1 MYRTSSYLLKNA
13 NIYKSFFSYIVM
25 KRIREEIIRKILYS
39 LEEKPSSIQEISKKV
54 GSNWSTT
61 NEILE
66 ELKKDRKVREIVSTE
81 KIRLFKLARDDTY
94 LDIPISNKGK
104 QIGFYLFNKIKKEW
118 AKKMG
123 KPPMNTDVLKVAVD
137 VLEKTNLSRELP
149 TVWYLFGK
157 IPILKYSPEVD
168 YPISDI
174 EDSGRIDK
182 EVSVSIKAFS
192 TKRTVYERMLQQY
205 ETYNNELYKSKEKIR
220 DMLNKNLDDEKILK
234 ELENEIAK
242 FYFCIPTKD
251 DASGIAMIV
260 HEFIILLEK
269 MILSLKK
276 LDRFKKEITDAF
288 ASIWELVAIYM
299 FFDSLGSYEQFKNR
313 EDLRFIYFENSIQY
327 RISNAKDFL
336 SQLNSIYLNNL
347 DNLPEKMNYSKEAEA
362 VRNMFFE
369 MGIEKEK

>member
-39 LEEKPSSIQEISKKV
+39 LEEKPLSIQEISKKV

-118 AKKMG
+118 VKKMG

-182 EVSVSIKAFS
+182 EVSVSVKAFS

-220 DMLNKNLDDEKILK
+220 DMLNKNLDNEKILK